1 MKREMSQSEERLTA
15 ALRDLAA
22 ASRQGPSPELG
33 VAIKEAF
40 HRHHVR
46 RQRVRTARIG
56 AIVICLAILAA
67 LPFFRKSSVARPDG
81 QATTVRT
88 IPPEEVNASPNI
100 SISQARPRVTAKRAT
115 PDRRKPL
122 TMAQF
127 VALPSMDEVP
137 PGNELRVVRLELPVK
152 SLRLVGVPVDEEI
165 PDHRVLADFVVG
177 PDRTPYAVRFVSYPV
192 RRGE

>member
-1 MKREMSQSEERLTA
+1 
-15 ALRDLAA
+15 
-22 ASRQGPSPELG
+22 
-33 VAIKEAF
+33 
-40 HRHHVR
+40 
-46 RQRVRTARIG
+46 
-56 AIVICLAILAA
+56 
-67 LPFFRKSSVARPDG
+67 
-81 QATTVRT
+81 
-88 IPPEEVNASPNI
+88 
-100 SISQARPRVTAKRAT
+100 
-115 PDRRKPL
+115 
-122 TMAQF
+122 MAQF